1 MTKNAFSKE
10 DLEVIPFDIS
20 QHLDDEDMIAGYL
33 SLCLEDENPNVFLN
47 ALGDVAKARG
57 MTELA
62 RATGLSRESLYK
74 TFAAGKKP
82 QLETIL
88 KIARA
93 YGLRV
98 RFERNAE
105 AAELDSPPKR
115 PRQASRSR
123 KREPIP
129 V

>member
-1 MTKNAFSKE
+1 MKKHHASKD

-20 QHLDDEDMIAGYL
+20 EHLDDEDMIAGYL

-57 MTELA
+57 MTDLA

-74 TFAAGKKP
+74 SFSDGRKP
-82 QLETIL
+82 QFETIQ

-93 YGLRV
+93 YGMKIRLEPDR
-98 RFERNAE
+98 EDE
-105 AAELDSPPKR
+105 APAKK
-115 PRQASRSR
+115 ASR
-123 KREPIP
+123 KRRQPEPAG

>member
-1 MTKNAFSKE
+1 MSKRTINQE
-10 DLEVIPFDIS
+10 DLTIIPFDIS

-33 SLCLEDENPNVFLN
+33 SLCLEDDNPNVFLH

-62 RATGLSRESLYK
+62 KATGLSRESLYK
-74 TFAAGKKP
+74 SFAEGKKP

-93 YGLRV
+93 CGLRM
-98 RFERNAE
+98 RFER
-105 AAELDSPPKR
+105 AAETPPQATT
-115 PRQASRSR
+115 PRRQR
-123 KREPIP
+123 KREA
-129 V
+129 VMV